1 MKGTALEELMN
12 KRIAPPVPL
21 GSYPPSDVKFLLKD
35 LSNVQLERATA
46 EREEAIQSGVH
57 YSEMLPVEYQP
68 TAQYIELFH
77 ETLRQSAEK
86 VALAVAVV
94 SEMIVSQR
102 GTGATVLVS
111 LARAGTPIGV
121 LMKRYIAARFGV
133 ELPHYSISIIRG
145 KGIDENA
152 ILYMLQQ
159 HGTDAKLQFID
170 GWTGKGAIRQVLI
183 EACSSMYKKYGIV
196 LSDDLAVLADPGHC
210 SATFGTREDYLIPSA
225 CLNSTVSGLM
235 SRTVLRDDLIGAEE
249 FHGAKFYKEWLEE
262 DLSNVFI
269 EAIAPYYPAVMEEA
283 QAIAAEMLTS
293 PPEVTWQG
301 LRDIQSIQDTF
312 GIEDINLV
320 KPGVGETTRV
330 LLRRVPWKILVD
342 TMDNPN
348 LRHILLLAEDRGVP
362 VEVFPGLTYSC
373 CGIIKP
379 LKGESE

>member
-1 MKGTALEELMN
+1 MNKLNNEALMN
-12 KRIAPPVPL
+12 ISITPPVPL
-21 GSYPPSDVKFLLKD
+21 GSYPAEDVTFLLKD
-35 LSNVQLERATA
+35 LSNVSLERATA

-68 TAQYIELFH
+68 TEQYIDLFH
-77 ETLRQSAEK
+77 ETLGQSAEK

-94 SEMIVSQR
+94 SELIVAKR
-102 GTGATVLVS
+102 GLEKVVLVS

-121 LMKRYIAARFGV
+121 LIKRYISYKYAV
-133 ELPHYSISIIRG
+133 DLPHYSISIIRG
-145 KGIDENA
+145 KGIDVNA
-152 ILYMLQQ
+152 VIYMLQQ
-159 HGTDAKLQFID
+159 HGLDADLQFID

-183 EACSSMYKKYGIV
+183 EACESFNNKYGIR
-196 LSDDLAVLADPGHC
+196 LNDDLAVLADPGYC
-210 SATFGTREDYLIPSA
+210 SGTFGTREDYLIPSA

-235 SRTVLRDDLIGAEE
+235 SRTVLRDDLIGPDD
-249 FHGAKFYKEWLEE
+249 FHGAKFYQEWL
-262 DLSNVFI
+262 DTDVSNVFI
-269 EAIAPYYPAVMEEA
+269 DAVCA
-283 QAIAAEMLTS
+283 YFDTAAEDGQPAAEVMLQA
-293 PPEVTWQG
+293 PPEITWAG
-301 LRDIQSIQDTF
+301 LRDIKSIQEQF
-312 GIEDINLV
+312 GIDNINLV

-379 LKGESE
+379 LKGETE